1 MEPNSGS
8 APKLSASTIHLK
20 DESRLKKR
28 ISRNEATMPNSLEL
42 DNHNTVRCLLNIYK
56 CKI

>member
-8 APKLSASTIHLK
+8 SPKLSASTIHLK

-42 DNHNTVRCLLNIYK
+42 DNHNTVRCLLNI
-56 CKI
+56 I